1 MNATARGISS
11 HELVE
16 MIEAT
21 YMRLALLDIT
31 GPMADRLTTTLV
43 LGACKFTGEQA
54 REAADR
60 LFPVR
65 IETSKGG
72 DDGNRD

>member
-1 MNATARGISS
+1 MSTVARGISS

-31 GPMADRLTTTLV
+31 GPLADRLATTMV
-43 LGACKFTGEQA
+43 LGACGLTGEQA
-54 REAADR
+54 REAAER
-60 LFPVR
+60 LFPRKEVR
-65 IETSKGG
+65 
-72 DDGNRD
+72 DGATLDTHA